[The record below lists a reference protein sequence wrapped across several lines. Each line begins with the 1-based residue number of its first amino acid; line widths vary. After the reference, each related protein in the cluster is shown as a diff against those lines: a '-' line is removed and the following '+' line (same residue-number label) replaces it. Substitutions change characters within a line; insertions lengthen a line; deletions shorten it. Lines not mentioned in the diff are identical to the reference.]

1 MKPGDSSR
9 YGPLTETAFIRQ
21 DVPQS
26 RFIAA
31 LYPPLGLAADAG
43 NVSGINSSTALWYT
57 SRATG
62 VVALLLLTAVMLL
75 GLLVTRQGRLPGLP
89 RFAVSG
95 LHRNLSLLAVA
106 FVAVHV
112 LAAVID
118 GYVSIPV
125 TSAVVPLASSYER
138 LALSLGAVSL
148 DLMLAAAVT
157 SLLRRHLSR
166 RVWRAVH
173 LTAYLSWPVAWL
185 HCITASTDL
194 RHGLLLLLAVGCLI
208 AVVAA
213 VGWRMAAAAR
223 EVPRAER
230 VHLLMTAVHVRDK
243 SKNRER
249 TLVK

>member
-1 MKPGDSSR
+1 M
-9 YGPLTETAFIRQ
+9 I
-21 DVPQS
+21 V
-26 RFIAA
+26 
-31 LYPPLGLAADAG
+31 
-43 NVSGINSSTALWYT
+43 NVSGINSSTVLWYM

-95 LHRNLSLLAVA
+95 LHRNLSMLAVA

-112 LAAVID
+112 LTAITD
-118 GYVSIPV
+118 GYVKIPV
-125 TSAVVPLASSYER
+125 TAAVVPLTSSYER
-138 LALSLGAVSL
+138 LWISLGAVSF

-166 RVWRAVH
+166 RAWRAVH

-185 HCITASTDL
+185 HCITASHDL
-194 RHGLLLLLAVGCLI
+194 RHGLLFLVAVGCLI
-208 AVVAA
+208 AVAGA
-213 VGWRMAAAAR
+213 VLWRMAAAAND
-223 EVPRAER
+223 VPRAER
-230 VHLLMTAVHVRDK
+230 VQLLMNAVYHRDK
-243 SKNRER
+243 GKNRER

>member
-1 MKPGDSSR
+1 MLSS
-9 YGPLTETAFIRQ
+9 
-21 DVPQS
+21 
-26 RFIAA
+26 
-31 LYPPLGLAADAG
+31 
-43 NVSGINSSTALWYT
+43 VSGINSSTALWYM

-112 LAAVID
+112 LAAIAD
-118 GYVSIPV
+118 GYVKIPV
-125 TSAVVPLASSYER
+125 TAAVVPLTSSYER
-138 LALSLGAVSL
+138 LALTLGAVSL

-166 RVWRAVH
+166 RLWRGVH
-173 LTAYLSWPVAWL
+173 LTAYLSWPVAWV

-194 RHGLLLLLAVGCLI
+194 RHGLLFLVAIGCLI

-213 VGWRMAAAAR
+213 VVWRMAAAAGD
-223 EVPRAER
+223 VPRAER
-230 VHLLMTAVHVRDK
+230 VHLLMNAVHVRDK
-243 SKNRER
+243 GKNRER